1 MKNKEA
7 TGDRFWIVFISIVL
21 AAALAVTAAFL
32 GLSASQKSE
41 TGIQTG
47 EAASDAGGGAVV
59 SGGTENGMK
68 LKSEKISS
76 AEYAENGVSATAE
89 AAYEFTAT
97 VYPDNNASN
106 TKAVWT
112 MSWEDPSGAWSSGKA
127 VTDYVTLTPDGTD
140 ATSSKHATVACL
152 QPFGEPIV
160 VTVTVEGRPDIEATS
175 ILDYAQKLTDFS
187 VSFGDIECDFESG
200 RTGVSVEVNPEGTA
214 AGGALQVEQTADE
227 VYTLADEFT
236 VTYQLGCKA
245 PAQNFGS
252 YAFLSRYSEYMSH
265 TQMGC
270 LVFASSED
278 NINFDNSALTGY
290 DVAEKGLYFGLQYF
304 ADNLGLHY
312 VSFGRGIYTVSDVFE
327 NKTAADYAHAFR
339 YLNSTDDLNESYD
352 TPEMFDLTVTIKG
365 TYTEVTKTTTFYMN
379 AYTNLTEVTDVT
391 LDPPQI
397 IF

>member
-7 TGDRFWIVFISIVL
+7 TGDRFWIVVISIVL
-21 AAALAVTAAFL
+21 AAALAVTAVL
-32 GLSASQKSE
+32 ICLSTQKGE

-47 EAASDAGGGAVV
+47 QAASDAGGGAVV

-68 LKSEKISS
+68 LKSEKIPS

-140 ATSSKHATVACL
+140 AASSKHATVACL
-152 QPFGEPIV
+152 QAFGEPIV
-160 VTVTVEGRPDIEATS
+160 VTVSVEGRPDIEATS

-245 PAQNFGS
+245 PFGNVGS
-252 YAFLSRYSEYMSH
+252 YAFLSKYSENMSH
-265 TQMGC
+265 TRMSC

-278 NINFDNSALTGY
+278 GIVFDNSALTGY

-304 ADNLGLHY
+304 ADNLGLHSI
-312 VSFGRGIYTVSDVFE
+312 SFGRGLVTVYEVFE
-327 NKTAADYAHAFR
+327 YSTAADYAHAFR
-339 YLNSTDDLNESYD
+339 YLNKTDESNESYD